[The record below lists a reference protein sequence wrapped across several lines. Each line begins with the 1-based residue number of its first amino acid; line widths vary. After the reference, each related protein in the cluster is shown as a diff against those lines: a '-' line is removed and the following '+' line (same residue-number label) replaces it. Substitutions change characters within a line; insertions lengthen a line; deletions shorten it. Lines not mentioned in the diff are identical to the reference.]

1 MTARQQAFAWLLG
14 FVVFLALVFVL
25 GDVLLPFVTGMAIA
39 YFLDPACDKL
49 EEWGCSR
56 TVATSLITFVFFAI
70 LVAVLMLLIP
80 LISAQLIQFAERVPG
95 YFTALREKIVLLMS
109 LVESRLAEEQVRQLE
124 ELFATASKTA
134 LSYTA
139 GFANHVISGLG
150 TLLSLLSLAIIT
162 PVVTFY
168 LLRDW
173 DRIVGKVDS
182 WLPRDRV
189 EMIRE
194 QVGLIDETL
203 AGFARGQAMVC
214 VLLGVFYAIGLSL
227 VGLDFGMIVGF
238 VTGLISFVPYFGMLF
253 GFVAG
258 MGIAIAQFGDL
269 VPIAMVAA
277 VFGAGQ
283 VLEGNFLTPKL
294 VGDRVGLHAVWI
306 IFALLAGGSLFGFVG
321 VMLAVPI
328 MAVIGVLAR
337 FVLGHYLDSPMYR
350 SKMVSPGESETE
362 GEG

>member
-1 MTARQQAFAWLLG
+1 M
-14 FVVFLALVFVL
+14 
-25 GDVLLPFVTGMAIA
+25 
-39 YFLDPACDKL
+39 
-49 EEWGCSR
+49 
-56 TVATSLITFVFFAI
+56 
-70 LVAVLMLLIP
+70 
-80 LISAQLIQFAERVPG
+80 IQFAERVPG
-95 YFTALREKIVLLMS
+95 YFAALHEKIVLLMS
-109 LVESRLAEEQVRQLE
+109 LLESRLAEEQIQQLE
-124 ELFATASKTA
+124 SLFASASKSA
-134 LSYTA
+134 LTYAA

-150 TLLSLLSLAIIT
+150 SLLSLLSLAIIT

-173 DRIVGKVDS
+173 DRIVDKIDS
-182 WLPRDRV
+182 CLPRDRV

-194 QVGLIDETL
+194 QVRLIDETL

-214 VLLGVFYAIGLSL
+214 VMLGIFYAIGLSI

-258 MGIAIAQFGDL
+258 MGIAIAQFGELLPVAL
-269 VPIAMVAA
+269 VAGIFA
-277 VFGAGQ
+277 AGQ
-283 VLEGNFLTPKL
+283 LLEGNFLTPKL

-321 VMLAVPI
+321 ILLAVPI

-337 FVLGHYLDSPMYR
+337 FVLGHYLDSPMYQ
-350 SKMVSPGESETE
+350 SDATSSGAGEEE
-362 GEG
+362 GQK